1 MALLD
6 IRVQPRAKRMAH
18 AWEGD
23 TLKVWTTA
31 APTDGQANEAVIA
44 YLASQL
50 KLGKSKLSLVSGE
63 RHRNKRIEVD
73 GLDLDE
79 IRELLEQRKP

>member
-1 MALLD
+1 MALLE

-44 YLASQL
+44 YLANHL
-50 KLGKSKLSLVSGE
+50 KIAKSKLTLVSGE

-73 GLDLDE
+73 GLDLA
-79 IRELLEQRKP
+79 ELRQRL

>member
-1 MALLD
+1 MATLD
-6 IRVQPRAKRMAH
+6 VRVQPRAKRMAH
-18 AWEGD
+18 AWEGE

-44 YLASQL
+44 YLAGQL
-50 KLGKSKLSLVSGE
+50 KLAKSKLTLVSGE

-73 GLDLDE
+73 GLDRDE
-79 IRELLEQRKP
+79 IRELLEPRKP

>member
-50 KLGKSKLSLVSGE
+50 KLGKSKLTLVSGE

-79 IRELLEQRKP
+79 IRELLEPRKP